1 MESLGVAR
9 TLGQDDKQ
17 GWQGYGHA
25 GVKSLLRQKDSC
37 LSLQTLRSSIHKSLH
52 LKKCYQN

>member
-25 GVKSLLRQKDSC
+25 GVKSLVLGRRTHAFLCK
-37 LSLQTLRSSIHKSLH
+37 L
-52 LKKCYQN
+52 